1 MKKILSLMVLLAGVI
16 SFTSCGDDDD
26 ATYTA
31 PAQLSLKSADAFYE
45 AVGGT
50 GSIVVNSSETITAT
64 SNVEWLTV
72 SVSGNTVNLTVAAND
87 KLEGRSTNVVLK
99 TASASKEV
107 NISQRGIIYGIPEGD
122 AGDNTFTLDDAENA
136 KIVIPVAQTAGMT
149 VTSQA
154 EWLTASFNSETSAIE
169 IVAASN
175 DEEEARTGLVAIETG
190 SIKENLTI
198 VQKAM
203 VFNLEKTNLNVA
215 NTGSVEKITIE
226 HSKPVTVESS
236 ADWFSC
242 AFDSKKGILTVTVS
256 ENQTLARQGTI
267 TLKSGKSTKT
277 ISVIQYDPAS
287 LADQIVGD
295 YYFYFHNKNG
305 NISAFAATLTE
316 DALQIPDYNWSIPVT
331 IDKEKLTVSINSG
344 CFIGKYSSYFL
355 YLLFVDESDAKWSGN
370 STEVVV
376 TAPLGLEDI
385 GDGVL
390 TLAGNFEGTLASGA
404 KIGSF
409 LFSAFAT
416 QELDVTGDG
425 YLGKLLQIYYPGL
438 EKMTEEAEA
447 APAKVKRAKKMDNNV
462 PFYLKKR
469 FK

>member
-45 AVGGT
+45 AAGGT

-203 VFNLEKTNLNVA
+203 VFNLEKTSLSVA
-215 NTGSVEKITIE
+215 NAGGIESVKIE
-226 HSKPVTVESS
+226 HSKPVTVEST
-236 ADWFSC
+236 ADWFKCNFNDKSGVL
-242 AFDSKKGILTVTVS
+242 AISVD
-256 ENQTLARQGTI
+256 ENKTLARQGTI
-267 TLKSGKSTKT
+267 TLKSGNSTKT

-287 LADQIVGD
+287 LADQIVGN
-295 YYFYFHNKNG
+295 YYFLFYDGDGKLSHFSS
-305 NISAFAATLTE
+305 ILTE
-316 DALQIPDYNWSIPVT
+316 DALQIPALNWSIPVT

-344 CFIGKYSSYFL
+344 CFIGTYSSYFM
-355 YLLFVDESDAKWSGN
+355 YLLFVDETDQYWTADD
-370 STEVVV
+370 TESVV
-376 TAPLGLEDI
+376 TASLSLEDI
-385 GDGVL
+385 GDGNL
-390 TLAGNFEGTLASGA
+390 TLSGDFEGTFGEEND
-404 KIGSF
+404 KFGSF
-409 LFSAFAT
+409 YFGAFSE
-416 QELDVTGDG
+416 QDLDMNKM
-425 YLGKLLQIYYPGL
+425 LGRLLQMYEPSL
-438 EKMTEEAEA
+438 MKVPVEPEA
-447 APAKVKRAKKMDNNV
+447 ASIAKRRVAKVSNV

-469 FK
+469 IR

>member
-45 AVGGT
+45 AAGGT

-136 KIVIPVAQTAGMT
+136 KLVLPVAQSAGMT

-154 EWLTASFNSETSAIE
+154 EWLTATFNEETSSIE

-175 DEEEARTGLVAIETG
+175 DDEEARTGLVEVQTG
-190 SIKENLTI
+190 SIKEDLTI
-198 VQKAM
+198 VQAAM
-203 VFNLEKTNLNVA
+203 VFNLEKTSLSVA
-215 NTGSVEKITIE
+215 NAGGIESVTIE
-226 HSKPVTVESS
+226 HSKPVTVEST
-236 ADWFSC
+236 ADWFKCNFNDKSGVL
-242 AFDSKKGILTVTVS
+242 AISVD
-256 ENQTLARQGTI
+256 ENKTLARQGTI
-267 TLKSGKSTKT
+267 TLKSGNSTKT

-295 YYFYFHNKNG
+295 YYFTYYKDKELK
-305 NISAFAATLTE
+305 AFAATLTE
-316 DALQIPDYNWSIPVT
+316 DALQIPALSWSIPVT
-331 IDKEKLTVSINSG
+331 IDKEKLTVSVKSG
-344 CFIGKYSSYFL
+344 CFVGTYSSYFA
-355 YLLFVDESDAKWSGN
+355 YLLFIDNTGEYWTATSTDAVASA
-370 STEVVV
+370 T
-376 TAPLGLEDI
+376 LGLEDL
-385 GDGVL
+385 G
-390 TLAGNFEGTLASGA
+390 EGTLTLMGDFTGTFGDDF
-404 KIGSF
+404 KFGSF
-409 LFSAFAT
+409 YFGAFSEQT
-416 QELDVTGDG
+416 LDTSK
-425 YLGKLLQIYYPGL
+425 LAGKLLQMSSPGL
-438 EKMTEEAEA
+438 LKVPAEPEA
-447 APAKVKRAKKMDNNV
+447 APKKIKRAMVEKIGNV
-462 PFYLKKR
+462 PSSLKR

>member
-45 AVGGT
+45 AAGGT

-175 DEEEARTGLVAIETG
+175 DDEEARTGLVEVQTG
-190 SIKENLTI
+190 SIKEDLTI
-198 VQKAM
+198 VQAAM
-203 VFNLEKTNLNVA
+203 VFKLEKTSLSVA
-215 NTGSVEKITIE
+215 NAGGIESVKIE
-226 HSKPVTVESS
+226 HSK
-236 ADWFSC
+236 
-242 AFDSKKGILTVTVS
+242 
-256 ENQTLARQGTI
+256 R
-267 TLKSGKSTKT
+267 
-277 ISVIQYDPAS
+277 
-287 LADQIVGD
+287 
-295 YYFYFHNKNG
+295 
-305 NISAFAATLTE
+305 
-316 DALQIPDYNWSIPVT
+316 
-331 IDKEKLTVSINSG
+331 
-344 CFIGKYSSYFL
+344 
-355 YLLFVDESDAKWSGN
+355 
-370 STEVVV
+370 
-376 TAPLGLEDI
+376 
-385 GDGVL
+385 
-390 TLAGNFEGTLASGA
+390 
-404 KIGSF
+404 
-409 LFSAFAT
+409 
-416 QELDVTGDG
+416 
-425 YLGKLLQIYYPGL
+425 
-438 EKMTEEAEA
+438 
-447 APAKVKRAKKMDNNV
+447 
-462 PFYLKKR
+462 
-469 FK
+469 

>member
-45 AVGGT
+45 AAGGT

-136 KIVIPVAQTAGMT
+136 KLVLPVAQSAGLK
-149 VTSQA
+149 VTSKA
-154 EWLTASFNSETSAIE
+154 DWLTATFNEETSSIE

-175 DEEEARTGLVAIETG
+175 DDEEARTGLVEVQTG
-190 SIKENLTI
+190 SIKEDLTI
-198 VQKAM
+198 VQAAM
-203 VFNLEKTNLNVA
+203 VFNLEKTSLSVA
-215 NTGSVEKITIE
+215 NAGGIESVTIE
-226 HSKPVTVESS
+226 HSKPVTVEST
-236 ADWFSC
+236 ADWFKCNFNDKSGVL
-242 AFDSKKGILTVTVS
+242 AISVD
-256 ENQTLARQGTI
+256 ENKTLARQGTI
-267 TLKSGKSTKT
+267 TLKSGNSTKT

-295 YYFYFHNKNG
+295 YYFTYYKDKELK
-305 NISAFAATLTE
+305 AFAATLTE
-316 DALQIPDYNWSIPVT
+316 DALQIPALSWSIPVT
-331 IDKEKLTVSINSG
+331 IDKEKLTVSV
-344 CFIGKYSSYFL
+344 K
-355 YLLFVDESDAKWSGN
+355 SGN
-370 STEVVV
+370 YVGDFSGYSIYMLFLDETEQYWTANST
-376 TAPLGLEDI
+376 TAVASAALELEDM
-385 GDGVL
+385 GEGAL
-390 TLAGNFEGTLASGA
+390 TLVGAFTGTFGQNDY
-404 KIGSF
+404 KFGSF
-409 LFSAFAT
+409 LFSAFST
-416 QELDVTGDG
+416 QTLDMDK
-425 YLGKLLQIYYPGL
+425 YLGDALQ
-438 EKMTEEAEA
+438 MTDPALIKVPAEPEA
-447 APAKVKRAKKMDNNV
+447 APKKLKRAKAMTSV
-462 PFYLKKR
+462 PSFLKKR

>member
-107 NISQRGIIYGIPEGD
+107 NISQRGIIYGIPEGNED
-122 AGDNTFTLDDAENA
+122 GAFELDDAENA
-136 KIVIPVAQTAGMT
+136 KLVLPVAQSFGVK
-149 VTSQA
+149 VTSKA
-154 EWLTASFNSETSAIE
+154 DWLTATFNDDTSSIW

-175 DEEEARTGLVAIETG
+175 DDEEARTGLVEVQTG
-190 SIKENLTI
+190 SIKEDLTI
-198 VQKAM
+198 VQAAM
-203 VFNLEKTNLNVA
+203 VFKLEKTSLSVA
-215 NTGSVEKITIE
+215 NAGGIESVKIE
-226 HSKPVTVESS
+226 HSKPVTVEST
-236 ADWFSC
+236 ADWFKCNFNDKSGVL
-242 AFDSKKGILTVTVS
+242 AISVD
-256 ENQTLARQGTI
+256 ENKTLARQGTI
-267 TLKSGKSTKT
+267 TLKSGNSTKT

-295 YYFYFHNKNG
+295 YYFTYYKDKELK
-305 NISAFAATLTE
+305 AFAATLTE
-316 DALQIPDYNWSIPVT
+316 DALQIPALSWSIPVT
-331 IDKEKLTVSINSG
+331 IDKEKLTVSVKSG
-344 CFIGKYSSYFL
+344 CFVGTYSSYFA
-355 YLLFVDESDAKWSGN
+355 YLLFIDNTGEYWTATSTDAVASA
-370 STEVVV
+370 T
-376 TAPLGLEDI
+376 LGLEDL
-385 GDGVL
+385 G
-390 TLAGNFEGTLASGA
+390 EGTLTLMGDFTGTFGDDF
-404 KIGSF
+404 KFGSF
-409 LFSAFAT
+409 YFGAFSEQT
-416 QELDVTGDG
+416 LDTSK
-425 YLGKLLQIYYPGL
+425 LAGKLLQMSSPGL
-438 EKMTEEAEA
+438 LKVPAEPEA
-447 APAKVKRAKKMDNNV
+447 APKKIKRAMVEKIGNV
-462 PFYLKKR
+462 PSSLKR